1 MQLAAVF
8 LYLLAGPSVAATSG
22 DPEVFYAI
30 DYVGEGCVTRVGGD
44 SSAVSVKGYVTGKS
58 YEVFGPPASDNVTCE
73 EAISCRIDPFY
84 ADDCTVVGHN
94 FTHTIDA
101 GQVVSLSSPGYNL
114 TECHPHGD
122 WYGDCNWVYK
132 TLDNIKAEPD
142 LLLGD
147 YRPDLEARNEF
158 IYLAFYEDDS
168 CTDLATIVTSLS
180 GQTVSVPKAMNN
192 RSLSCAEASLC
203 AVDPAAAIC
212 AERMDGEEMVNLEAV
227 TRPASSNVYQ
237 CDASNE
243 DVGQEECNEYTPTDC
258 IKSSLYVNCHFRYLS
273 GEVLGMNPRLLLG
286 ETTDAVE
293 TTEVVETAE
302 TVETTETAE
311 TTEPVGSPSSFAPV
325 AGSPWLWTTL
335 FALFTTVAV
344 IFA

>member
-147 YRPDLEARNEF
+147 FRPDLEARNEF

-168 CTDLATIVTSLS
+168 CTDLATIVTLLS
-180 GQTVSVPKAMNN
+180 GQNVLAPKAMKN

-203 AVDPAAAIC
+203 AVDPTAPIC
-212 AERMDGEEMVNLEAV
+212 AERVDGEDMVNLDAV
-227 TRPASSNVYQ
+227 TRPASSSVFH
-237 CDASNE
+237 SSK
-243 DVGQEECNEYTPTDC
+243 EYTPTDC
-258 IKSSLYVNCHFRYLS
+258 TKSSLYANCHFRYLS
-273 GEVLGMNPRLLLG
+273 GEVIGTNPRLLFG
-286 ETTDAVE
+286 ETTE
-293 TTEVVETAE
+293 Q
-302 TVETTETAE
+302 
-311 TTEPVGSPSSFAPV
+311 VGSPSSFAPF
-325 AGSPWLWTTL
+325 AGSPWLWTAF
-335 FALFTTVAV
+335 FAIVTV
-344 IFA
+344 IFV